1 MGTGVEAPKEK
12 AAMKKGQTRR
22 PAVIDAGDRRALTEF
37 LTRGGQLLLPLVDL
51 LERSQC
57 AIDEVIDVVGRAA
70 IEAVLELS
78 AQQVAG
84 AKIKGQWAHR
94 EIYWYGRQQGEVVL
108 SDRKLKVRK
117 PRLRR
122 RGVGSGGEVE
132 IPAYVRLRE
141 GGLGEHV
148 VRLLMRG
155 VSTRNYAPVLRKMAD
170 SAGVSKSQISR
181 EWIEASSAHLEAL
194 EMRRFDELDLLIVY
208 VDGMQFGDHHVL
220 AAVGV
225 DRTGAKHVLG
235 VAPGS
240 SENYHVAKDLLCGII
255 ERGLDPRRLR
265 LFVID
270 GSKALRKAIKELF
283 GSPNPV
289 QRCRTHKLRNVSE
302 RLPREKRADV
312 AKVMRAA
319 YRLEPEE
326 GMKKLES
333 LAVWLERDGHGD
345 AANSLREGMEETFTV
360 NRLGLPST
368 LTRCLCTTNVIE
380 NPNGGV
386 RTRTRRVTRWQDA
399 TMVLRWSATALLECE
414 KNFRRIMGHR
424 DLWILD
430 QKLQDLTEE
439 PRLAAQVRAA

>member
-1 MGTGVEAPKEK
+1 MR
-12 AAMKKGQTRR
+12 KGQTRR

-37 LTRGGQLLLPLVDL
+37 LTKGGQLLLPLVEL

-94 EIYWYGRQQGEVVL
+94 DVYWYGRQQGEVVL
-108 SDRKLKVRK
+108 SDRKLKVIK

-122 RGVGSGGEVE
+122 RGVGAGGEVE
-132 IPAYVRLRE
+132 IPAYARMRD

-155 VSTRNYAPVLRKMAD
+155 VSTRNYAPALRKMAD
-170 SAGVSKSQISR
+170 TAGVSKSQVSR
-181 EWIEASSAHLEAL
+181 EWIEASSTELEAL
-194 EMRRFDELDLLIVY
+194 QTRRFEELDILIVY
-208 VDGMQFGDHHVL
+208 LDGMQFGDHHVL

-225 DRTGAKHVLG
+225 AGTGEKHVLG

-255 ERGLDPRRLR
+255 ERGLDPRQLR

-270 GSKALRKAIKELF
+270 GSKALRKAINELF

-289 QRCRTHKLRNVSE
+289 QRCRAHKLRNVTE

-326 GMKKLES
+326 GMKKLETQ
-333 LAVWLERDGHGD
+333 AEWLERDGHAD
-345 AANSLREGMEETFTV
+345 AASSLREGMEETFTV

-380 NPNGGV
+380 NPHGGV
-386 RTRTRRVTRWQDA
+386 RMRTRRVTRWQDS
-399 TMVLRWSATALLECE
+399 TMAVRWSATALLECE

-424 DLWILD
+424 DLWILA
-430 QKLQDLTEE
+430 QALKTLAEE
-439 PRLAAQVRAA
+439 HGLAVQERAA

>member
-1 MGTGVEAPKEK
+1 
-12 AAMKKGQTRR
+12 MKKGQTRR
-22 PAVIDAGDRRALTEF
+22 PAVIDAGDRQALTEF
-37 LTRGGQLLLPLVDL
+37 LTKGGQVLLPLVEL
-51 LERSQC
+51 LERGQC

-70 IEAVLELS
+70 IEAVLQLS
-78 AQQVAG
+78 AHQVAG

-94 EIYWYGRQQGEVVL
+94 DVYWYGQQQGEVTL
-108 SDRKLKVRK
+108 SDRKLKVMK

-122 RGVGSGGEVE
+122 RGVGAGGEVE
-132 IPAYVRLRE
+132 IPAYTRMRA

-155 VSTRNYAPVLRKMAD
+155 VSTRNYGPALREMAD

-181 EWIEASSAHLEAL
+181 EWIAASSEQLEVLQA
-194 EMRRFDELDLLIVY
+194 RRFDDVDILVVY

-225 DRTGAKHVLG
+225 DRTGEKHILG

-240 SENYHVAKDLLCGII
+240 SENYHVAKDLLCGVI

-289 QRCRTHKLRNVSE
+289 QRCRTHKLRNVTE
-302 RLPREKRADV
+302 RLPREKRSDV
-312 AKVMRAA
+312 AKTMRAA
-319 YRLEPEE
+319 YRLDRDD
-326 GMKKLES
+326 GMKKLET
-333 LAVWLERDGHGD
+333 LAAWLERDGHAD
-345 AANSLREGMEETFTV
+345 AANSLREGLEETFTV
-360 NRLGLPST
+360 NELGLPSS

-380 NPNGGV
+380 NPHGGV
-386 RTRTRRVTRWQDA
+386 RTRTRRVTRWKDS
-399 TMVLRWSATALLECE
+399 TMAVRWSATALLECE
-414 KNFRRIMGHR
+414 KSFRRIMGHR

-430 QKLQDLTEE
+430 QKLKTLAEE
-439 PRLAAQVRAA
+439 HGLAVQVRAA